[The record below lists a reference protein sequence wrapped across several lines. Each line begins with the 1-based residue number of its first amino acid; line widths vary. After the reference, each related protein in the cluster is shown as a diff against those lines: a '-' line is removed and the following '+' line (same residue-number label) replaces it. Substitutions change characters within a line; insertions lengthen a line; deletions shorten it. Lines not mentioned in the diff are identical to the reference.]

1 MPLAVCLGGFVATLL
16 LWQVLTARERAHVA
30 RAVELTG
37 AIAES
42 EITARLESEFLALAR
57 IARRW
62 EVRSPTREEWEA
74 DARNYIRDYAN
85 FQAIEWVDPSFHVRW
100 VVPLRGNEAAQD
112 LNLAFEQRRRTALET
127 ARDRRAI
134 TATHAID
141 LVQGDQGFLVY
152 VPIFKGNDFGGF
164 ILGVF
169 RMEALLNALLH
180 EVIRSGHGIA
190 VFDDGVE
197 IYRRGNPQHEA
208 AWGDETDVVLPGVT
222 WRVRVWPE
230 PHLLS
235 EIQSPLPELTLGTGL
250 LTTFLLTLTLLLM
263 QTARLRAR
271 KLADEIT
278 ERKQAQEAR
287 RESEE
292 RLRLALEASRIGTW
306 NWDVQANTLVWDDR
320 SCQIFGRAPD
330 EVLTYETF
338 SACLHPDDVDRV
350 NQAVEATLAGTADYD
365 IDYRVV
371 WKDGTVRNV
380 IAQGAVLRDAAGTP
394 VRMNG
399 AVLDVTEQ
407 KQTAK
412 ALQENEERLSQAQ
425 EAGRIGMFDW
435 NIVENQTQCNDLYF
449 EIFGLDPGNGILA
462 EEDWLARVHPEDR
475 DRAAAEVAQ
484 ALDAQ
489 HPYDTEYRIVWPD
502 GSVHWVHSKA
512 KLFFDAPG
520 HPYRMTGAIIDIT
533 TRKQAE
539 EEIRKLNQ
547 ELEQRVIERTAE
559 LAAKY
564 KELEQEIAE
573 RKQAEAALRRQA
585 QLLEQVHDSVISTDL
600 NGIVQTW
607 NAGAERI
614 YGYTAAEAIGQHI
627 EFLYFPEDDALL
639 EQQVLSPLHSK
650 GAHEVI
656 LCNRRKTGEAIF
668 IDLRLSFAYDETG
681 APVGL
686 IGCSN
691 DVTERKQ
698 AEKALRESEERFRSM
713 IDQSPYQIM
722 IHDPEGTIIDVN
734 TTACKRLGYE
744 HDELVRMTLLDIDPL
759 VDASTRAAIVREIG
773 FGKPVVFESIHQTK
787 SGERF
792 PVEIRSTR
800 MILNGQERIVTS
812 NIDIT
817 ERKKTEE
824 EIRQLNAELEQRVRE
839 RTAQLKAANKELEAF
854 SYSVSHDLRA
864 PLRALASFSKILIEQ
879 HADALDPKAEHY
891 LKRIQTNAIK
901 MGVLVDDL
909 LRFSRLSRQ
918 KLKTQTVEPTRI
930 VQEVLAELCD
940 MQEGCQVNI
949 DIGALPP
956 CQADPSLLKQVFAN
970 LLSNALKYTQARE
983 AARIQV
989 GASVENGQAV
999 YFVADNGVGFDMQY
1013 ADKLFGVFQRLH
1025 RAEDYEGTGVGLA
1038 LVQRIIHRHGGR
1050 VWADAKPDH
1059 GATFYFTL

>member
-1 MPLAVCLGGFVATLL
+1 MADTSFAIPHVQRQGRWPRGAPLAVCFGGVVVTLL
-16 LWQVLTARERAHVA
+16 LWQVLAAQERAHVA

-42 EITARLESEFLALAR
+42 EVTARLESEFLALAR

-62 EVRSPTREEWEA
+62 EVRSPAREEWEA

-100 VVPLRGNEAAQD
+100 VVPLQGNEAAQD

-152 VPIFKGNDFGGF
+152 VPIFKDDDFGGF

-169 RMEALLNALLH
+169 RIEVLLDALLN
-180 EVIRSGHGIA
+180 EVTRSGHGIA

-208 AWGDETDVVLPGVT
+208 AWGGETDVVLPGVT

-230 PHLLS
+230 PDLLS
-235 EIQSPLPELTLGTGL
+235 EIQSPLPEVTLGTGL

-278 ERKQAQEAR
+278 ERKQAQEAH

-306 NWDVQANTLVWDDR
+306 NWDVQANTLAWDDR

-330 EVLTYETF
+330 EILNYEAF

-350 NQAVEATLAGTADYD
+350 NQAVETTLAGIADYD

-435 NIVENQTQCNDLYF
+435 NIVEDQTQCNDLYF
-449 EIFGLDPGNGILA
+449 EIFGLDPGNGMLA
-462 EEDWLARVHPEDR
+462 EEDWLARVYPEDH
-475 DRAAAEVAQ
+475 DRAAAEVVQ
-484 ALDAQ
+484 ALNAL

-502 GSVHWVHSKA
+502 GSVRWIHSKA
-512 KLFFDAPG
+512 KIFFDALG
-520 HPYRMTGAIIDIT
+520 RPYRMIGAIIDIT
-533 TRKQAE
+533 ERKQAE
-539 EEIRKLNQ
+539 EEVRKLNQ
-547 ELEQRVIERTAE
+547 DLEQRIVERTAD

-573 RKQAEAALRRQA
+573 RKQAEAGLQRQA

-627 EFLYFPEDDALL
+627 EFLYFPEDDVLL

-668 IDLRLSFAYDETG
+668 IDLRLSFLHDETG

-691 DVTERKQ
+691 DVTERK
-698 AEKALRESEERFRSM
+698 KA
-713 IDQSPYQIM
+713 
-722 IHDPEGTIIDVN
+722 
-734 TTACKRLGYE
+734 
-744 HDELVRMTLLDIDPL
+744 
-759 VDASTRAAIVREIG
+759 
-773 FGKPVVFESIHQTK
+773 
-787 SGERF
+787 
-792 PVEIRSTR
+792 
-800 MILNGQERIVTS
+800 
-812 NIDIT
+812 
-817 ERKKTEE
+817 EE
-824 EIRQLNAELEQRVRE
+824 EILKLNEELEQRVVE
-839 RTAQLKAANKELEAF
+839 RTAQLEAANQELEAF

-864 PLRALASFSKILIEQ
+864 PLRALAGFSKILIQQ
-879 HADALDPKAEHY
+879 HADALDPKAEQY
-891 LKRIQTNAIK
+891 LNRIQANAFK
-901 MGVLVDDL
+901 MGALVDDL

-918 KLKTQTVEPTRI
+918 ELKTQIVEPVRI
-930 VQEVLAELCD
+930 VQEVLAELHD
-940 MQEGCQVNI
+940 MQAGRQVEI

-956 CQADPSLLKQVFAN
+956 CQADPALLKQVYVN
-970 LLSNALKYTQARE
+970 LLSNALKYTRQRE
-983 AARIQV
+983 VARIQV
-989 GASVENGQAV
+989 DASVDNGQVV
-999 YFVADNGVGFDMQY
+999 YFVADNGVGFDMEY

-1025 RAEDYEGTGVGLA
+1025 QAEDYEGTGVGLA
-1038 LVQRIIHRHGGR
+1038 LAQRILHRHGGH
-1050 VWADAKPDH
+1050 VWAEAAPDH
-1059 GATFYFTL
+1059 GATFYFMLPSEKKPEDDDD